1 MPIQFP
7 YKSYAWSIGT
17 TSFRMADFHRKVEE
31 QLILLNDFWQVP
43 ENITAT
49 WNPATQ
55 QRYYNFLF
63 TRGFVSG
70 NIQNN
75 ADKQAKTARQKT
87 SGLVDIGLINETR
100 RLTPVGEKLLQI
112 ATSQDFSSDNA
123 FLLPKDSFIYFKQ
136 LLKMSLDDWGCVRPF
151 LVLGRLLKEC
161 NGYLTDEEF
170 TYLVPLCVNEA
181 ITRRV
186 VSAIPQYR
194 NHSTSIDK
202 IISSVVLTRYSYPE
216 ALAYFLQSNACETDI
231 LKIGR
236 NRKSPK
242 YDLCY
247 VPLYNALKKIYIDK
261 NERGIPLLVE
271 SAKHI
276 EHKTGTLWRKLLFKK
291 HNVNTFDDLAINEF
305 SDVQSEKNLKR
316 VFFKYLHLYKIK
328 SNLDDYQDLNKRY
341 LQNTDTLLFADG
353 KVCFTPLL
361 QSFFTTQA
369 KNIFNEAFSPSRADL
384 TTDATLEEIHPNL
397 VFDEQS
403 IIRAFNAA
411 NHTTV
416 TSINELYGNL
426 EEKRYE
432 QFRKLID
439 SKFPNHVVLNML
451 DQFESR
457 KEDREII
464 DSVGSEADVPTIFEY
479 IVGIIWYRLS
489 EYQGEILEFMN
500 LSLDANLLPR
510 THAGGGES
518 DIVYKYSQTSDYPA
532 HSLLIECTLLRG
544 TAQRHS
550 EMEPVSRH
558 LANYMLNHD
567 ANAYCTF
574 VSNNLHPSVV
584 SDFRMRKNG
593 RFYPNNDN
601 EYVENMKILPLHTQE
616 LKELVIKGMTYKELY
631 KIFQTAYLAD
641 DILAPKQWYD
651 TYIKNKIQE
660 F

>member
-1 MPIQFP
+1 M
-7 YKSYAWSIGT
+7 
-17 TSFRMADFHRKVEE
+17 
-31 QLILLNDFWQVP
+31 
-43 ENITAT
+43 
-49 WNPATQ
+49 
-55 QRYYNFLF
+55 
-63 TRGFVSG
+63 
-70 NIQNN
+70 
-75 ADKQAKTARQKT
+75 
-87 SGLVDIGLINETR
+87 
-100 RLTPVGEKLLQI
+100 
-112 ATSQDFSSDNA
+112 
-123 FLLPKDSFIYFKQ
+123 
-136 LLKMSLDDWGCVRPF
+136 
-151 LVLGRLLKEC
+151 
-161 NGYLTDEEF
+161 
-170 TYLVPLCVNEA
+170 
-181 ITRRV
+181 
-186 VSAIPQYR
+186 
-194 NHSTSIDK
+194 
-202 IISSVVLTRYSYPE
+202 
-216 ALAYFLQSNACETDI
+216 
-231 LKIGR
+231 
-236 NRKSPK
+236 
-242 YDLCY
+242 
-247 VPLYNALKKIYIDK
+247 
-261 NERGIPLLVE
+261 
-271 SAKHI
+271 
-276 EHKTGTLWRKLLFKK
+276 
-291 HNVNTFDDLAINEF
+291 
-305 SDVQSEKNLKR
+305 
-316 VFFKYLHLYKIK
+316 
-328 SNLDDYQDLNKRY
+328 
-341 LQNTDTLLFADG
+341 
-353 KVCFTPLL
+353 
-361 QSFFTTQA
+361 
-369 KNIFNEAFSPSRADL
+369 
-384 TTDATLEEIHPNL
+384 
-397 VFDEQS
+397 
-403 IIRAFNAA
+403 
-411 NHTTV
+411 
-416 TSINELYGNL
+416 
-426 EEKRYE
+426 
-432 QFRKLID
+432 ID

>member
-1 MPIQFP
+1 MPSQFP

-31 QLILLNDFWQVP
+31 QLILLNDSWQVP

-49 WNPATQ
+49 WRPDTQ

-87 SGLVDIGLINETR
+87 SGLVDIGLINENR
-100 RLTPVGEKLLQI
+100 RLTPVGKKLLQI
-112 ATSQDFSSDNA
+112 ATSQDFSSDNS

-151 LVLGRLLKEC
+151 LILGRLLKEC

-170 TYLVPLCVNEA
+170 TYLVPLCVDEA
-181 ITRRV
+181 ITRYIV
-186 VSAIPQYR
+186 CAIPQYR
-194 NHSTSIDK
+194 NNSTSIDE

-216 ALAYFLQSNACETDI
+216 ALAYFLQSNANETDI

-247 VPLYNALKKIYIDK
+247 VPLYYALKEVYVEK
-261 NERGIPLLVE
+261 NEGAILLLVE

-276 EHKTGTLWRKLLFKK
+276 EHKAGTLWRKLLFKE

-305 SDVQSEKNLKR
+305 SGVQSEENLKR

-403 IIRAFNAA
+403 IIRAFNGE

-439 SKFPNHVVLNML
+439 SKFPNHVVLDML
-451 DQFESR
+451 NQFESR
-457 KEDREII
+457 EEDRKII
-464 DSVGSEADVPTIFEY
+464 DSVGSEADIPTIFEY

-489 EYQGEILEFMN
+489 EYQGKILEFMN

-510 THAGGGES
+510 THAMGGES

-544 TAQRHS
+544 TAQRHN

-601 EYVENMKILPLHTQE
+601 EYVANMKILPLHTQE

-631 KIFQTAYLAD
+631 KIFQTAYLAN
-641 DILAPKQWYD
+641 DILAPQQWYD
-651 TYIKNKIQE
+651 IYIKNKIQK